1 MVRSGARLG
10 PFGFGVSVQIL
21 RLGSAVLTRRPRKV
35 SRRKAQG
42 SGFKGSG
49 FRLLKVQSAVLAA
62 QGLGFG
68 VWGLGLK
75 AEGSGFRLQGFRL
88 QAQVQAAGLWAGFRL
103 LGREPGQ
110 SRLRVRGFGL
120 QTKAD
125 EANGHSIYY
134 QRQLSN
140 WPFYQANGR
149 FMKPRQPVDNFIAR
163 RPFYRSIVLPVDHFI
178 APNGRFIKANK
189 RFYQAKA
196 ARRPFYRP

>member
-1 MVRSGARLG
+1 MCANTDK
-10 PFGFGVSVQIL
+10 GFGVFGFFGTFRGAARAFRVRGFGSNL
-21 RLGSAVLTRRPRKV
+21 RLGFAVLARRPRKV

-49 FRLLKVQSAVLAA
+49 FRLFKVQSAVLAA

-75 AEGSGFRLQGFRL
+75 VQGSGFKGSGFRLRFS
-88 QAQVQAAGLWAGFRL
+88 WAGFRL

-110 SRLRVRGFGL
+110 SRLRVQGWGFGL

-125 EANGHSIYY
+125 KARQWTFYEA
-134 QRQLSN
+134 
-140 WPFYQANGR
+140 
-149 FMKPRQPVDNFIAR
+149 KQPIDNFIAR

>member
-1 MVRSGARLG
+1 MEFRFSGTFRGAARAFRVR
-10 PFGFGVSVQIL
+10 GFGSNL
-21 RLGSAVLTRRPRKV
+21 RLGSAVLARRPRKV

-49 FRLLKVQSAVLAA
+49 FRLFKV
-62 QGLGFG
+62 
-68 VWGLGLK
+68 
-75 AEGSGFRLQGFRL
+75 

-110 SRLRVRGFGL
+110 SRLRVQGWGFGL

-125 EANGHSIYY
+125 KARQWTFYEA
-134 QRQLSN
+134 
-140 WPFYQANGR
+140 
-149 FMKPRQPVDNFIAR
+149 KQPVNNFIAR

>member
-10 PFGFGVSVQIL
+10 PFGVRGFGSNL

-120 QTKAD
+120 QT
-125 EANGHSIYY
+125 EG
-134 QRQLSN
+134 N

>member
-1 MVRSGARLG
+1 MA
-10 PFGFGVSVQIL
+10 
-21 RLGSAVLTRRPRKV
+21 RRPRKV

-49 FRLLKVQSAVLAA
+49 FRLFKVQSAVLAA
-62 QGLGFG
+62 FKVQASR
-68 VWGLGLK
+68 VQ
-75 AEGSGFRLQGFRL
+75 ASGSGSGRRALGRLQVVGAGARAVT
-88 QAQVQAAGLWAGFRL
+88 AQG
-103 LGREPGQ
+103 
-110 SRLRVRGFGL
+110 SGL

-125 EANGHSIYY
+125 KARQWTFYEA
-134 QRQLSN
+134 
-140 WPFYQANGR
+140 
-149 FMKPRQPVDNFIAR
+149 KQPIDNFIAR

>member
-1 MVRSGARLG
+1 MA
-10 PFGFGVSVQIL
+10 
-21 RLGSAVLTRRPRKV
+21 RRPRKV

-49 FRLLKVQSAVLAA
+49 FRLFKVQSAVLAA

-75 AEGSGFRLQGFRL
+75 VQGSGFKGSGFRLRFRRRALGRL
-88 QAQVQAAGLWAGFRL
+88 QVVGAGA
-103 LGREPGQ
+103 
-110 SRLRVRGFGL
+110 RLRVQGWGFGL

-125 EANGHSIYY
+125 KARQWTFYEA
-134 QRQLSN
+134 
-140 WPFYQANGR
+140 
-149 FMKPRQPVDNFIAR
+149 KQPIDNFIAR

>member
-1 MVRSGARLG
+1 M
-10 PFGFGVSVQIL
+10 
-21 RLGSAVLTRRPRKV
+21 TRRPRKV

-149 FMKPRQPVDNFIAR
+149 FMKPVN
-163 RPFYRSIVLPVDHFI
+163 HFI
-178 APNGRFIKANK
+178 APNGRFIKVHAVLSS
-189 RFYQAKA
+189 QSS
-196 ARRPFYRP
+196 P

>member
-1 MVRSGARLG
+1 MCANTDK
-10 PFGFGVSVQIL
+10 GFGVLVFWYVPG
-21 RLGSAVLTRRPRKV
+21 R
-35 SRRKAQG
+35 G
-42 SGFKGSG
+42 SGLSGSG
-49 FRLLKVQSAVLAA
+49 FRFKFAFRVRGFGSTAAQGFKVQSAVLAA

-75 AEGSGFRLQGFRL
+75 VQGSGFKGSGFRLRFS
-88 QAQVQAAGLWAGFRL
+88 WAGFRL

-110 SRLRVRGFGL
+110 SRLRVQGWGFGL

-125 EANGHSIYY
+125 KARQWTFYEA
-134 QRQLSN
+134 
-140 WPFYQANGR
+140 
-149 FMKPRQPVDNFIAR
+149 KQPIDNFIAR

>member
-1 MVRSGARLG
+1 MCANTDKGFGVLFFWYVPGRLG
-10 PFGFGVSVQIL
+10 PFGF
-21 RLGSAVLTRRPRKV
+21 GSAVLTRRPRKG

-103 LGREPGQ
+103 GREPG
-110 SRLRVRGFGL
+110 RKPFYRPR
-120 QTKAD
+120 
-125 EANGHSIYY
+125 
-134 QRQLSN
+134 
-140 WPFYQANGR
+140 WPFYRR
-149 FMKPRQPVDNFIAR
+149 FIKPKQPVIHFIAR
-163 RPFYRSIVLPVDHFI
+163 RPF
-178 APNGRFIKANK
+178 NGGPWT
-189 RFYQAKA
+189 FYEAKA

>member
-1 MVRSGARLG
+1 M
-10 PFGFGVSVQIL
+10 
-21 RLGSAVLTRRPRKV
+21 TRRPRKG

-110 SRLRVRGFGL
+110 SRLRVRVKL
-120 QTKAD
+120 RPTKPMTILSIIN
-125 EANGHSIYY
+125 AN
-134 QRQLSN
+134 
-140 WPFYQANGR
+140 
-149 FMKPRQPVDNFIAR
+149 
-163 RPFYRSIVLPVDHFI
+163 
-178 APNGRFIKANK
+178 
-189 RFYQAKA
+189 
-196 ARRPFYRP
+196 